1 MGTQKQEQ
9 QNADWIRDNLNK
21 NEVVKKPKPL
31 IIDLFKIYPIDD
43 DGDFEIELKYYNNKV
58 SGIAVKFIDIE
69 EAERLI
75 EYFQKNIN
83 ASKRKNHV

>member
-1 MGTQKQEQ
+1 MGTQNTEQ
-9 QNADWIRDNLNK
+9 KSAYWIRDNLNK
-21 NEVVKKPKPL
+21 NEVVQKPKPL

-75 EYFQKNIN
+75 EYFRKNIN
-83 ASKRKNHV
+83 ARKKS